1 MRLLLIT
8 TAAVLLLAVGSDAQ
22 SSWLGS
28 IKSWL
33 RPSRQTRPQN
43 GAPPQGGGFNPQA
56 SQPFPSVRQQG
67 QQQGGFQVKVNP
79 DSPSRNRRGQ
89 AAADGDVARVSRPP
103 PQPIYK

>member
-1 MRLLLIT
+1 MRFLLIT
-8 TAAVLLLAVGSDAQ
+8 TAAALLLAVGSDAQ

-43 GAPPQGGGFNPQA
+43 GAPPQGGFNPQA

-67 QQQGGFQVKVNP
+67 QQQGGFQVKVNL
-79 DSPSRNRRGQ
+79 DSPSRNRRG
-89 AAADGDVARVSRPP
+89 RRR
-103 PQPIYK
+103 